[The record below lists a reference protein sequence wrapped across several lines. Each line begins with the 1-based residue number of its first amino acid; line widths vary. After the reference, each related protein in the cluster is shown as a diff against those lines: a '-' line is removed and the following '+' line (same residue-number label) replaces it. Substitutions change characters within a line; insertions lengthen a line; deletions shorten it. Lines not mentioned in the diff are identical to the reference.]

1 MKDFSEA
8 ELGWERI
15 DALVHR
21 DRIAHCLV
29 CDRCEHREE
38 TEFWLAL
45 LGWTGDAF
53 LIEAYPE
60 LYGYENA

>member
-1 MKDFSEA
+1 MKDLSEA

-21 DRIAHCLV
+21 SRVAHDMAGANCNRIA
-29 CDRCEHREE
+29 E

-45 LGWTGDAF
+45 LGWTPVAF
-53 LIEAYPE
+53 MTEAFPE
-60 LYGYENA
+60 FYGGRA